1 MELQWTETF
10 SMAGAMQI
18 VQAGSK
24 ALPHPPSPRPLKLNL
39 GSPLSS
45 PNLVTVRVVSN
56 SIPILPGQA
65 FTLPPGPDEPTVT
78 ASPRAPRDGFLYHT
92 ARRSWAILTQPI
104 GGKEIA
110 IFTTP
115 EADPLP
121 ANANEA
127 IRLFPTIKIW
137 FEQGANVGAVVD
149 LESENVD
156 PLFADMSQTSAVQVN
171 YSKDG
176 QWSFEV
182 APAVKGLE
190 VKSKTG

>member
-1 MELQWTETF
+1 
-10 SMAGAMQI
+10 
-18 VQAGSK
+18 
-24 ALPHPPSPRPLKLNL
+24 
-39 GSPLSS
+39 
-45 PNLVTVRVVSN
+45 
-56 SIPILPGQA
+56 
-65 FTLPPGPDEPTVT
+65 
-78 ASPRAPRDGFLYHT
+78 
-92 ARRSWAILTQPI
+92 
-104 GGKEIA
+104 
-110 IFTTP
+110 
-115 EADPLP
+115 LP